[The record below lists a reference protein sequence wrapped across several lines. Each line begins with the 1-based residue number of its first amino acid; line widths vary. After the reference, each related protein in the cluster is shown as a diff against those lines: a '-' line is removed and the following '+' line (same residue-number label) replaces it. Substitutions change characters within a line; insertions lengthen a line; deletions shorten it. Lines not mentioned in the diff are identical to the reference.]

1 MSNHIASNAI
11 PTRVTSVLEVNK
23 VLRNTYMLLALS
35 LLFSAGMAGLSMA
48 MNQKPLGLLIT
59 LGGFFL
65 LQFGIVR
72 FRDSGVGVALVF
84 ALTGFMGYTLGPILN
99 MFMKMSG
106 GSSIVMT
113 ALGATGTVFLA
124 LSAYVLMSRK
134 DFSFMGG
141 FLFAGIWIAFIAGLA
156 AIFFQIPMLS
166 LAVSAA
172 FALISSGYILYDTS
186 RIIHGGETNYV
197 MATTSLFVNIYNLF
211 LSLLQIF
218 GVLGRDE

>member
-1 MSNHIASNAI
+1 
-11 PTRVTSVLEVNK
+11 
-23 VLRNTYMLLALS
+23 
-35 LLFSAGMAGLSMA
+35 
-48 MNQKPLGLLIT
+48 
-59 LGGFFL
+59 
-65 LQFGIVR
+65 
-72 FRDSGVGVALVF
+72 
-84 ALTGFMGYTLGPILN
+84 
-99 MFMKMSG
+99 MSG

-124 LSAYVLMSRK
+124 LSAYVLMSCK